1 MPMLQFSLPTM
12 LEMVDEGVLTLERL
26 VELMCHNPA
35 KLFSVRERGFIRRGY
50 KADLV
55 VVRPHSPWTVTP
67 DIIQSKC
74 RWSPMEGHEYQW
86 RVERTF
92 CNGRQIYHDGIFDG
106 DSRGEELS
114 FR

>member
-1 MPMLQFSLPTM
+1 M
-12 LEMVDEGVLTLERL
+12 LTLERL

-35 KLFSVRERGFIRRGY
+35 RLFSVRERGFIRCGY

-55 VVRPHSPWTVTP
+55 VVRPHSSWTVTP

-92 CNGRQIYHDGIFDG
+92 CNGRQIYHNGVFEG